1 MTRSRHPMGGPTGD
15 RVLKPSI
22 LTIMLAGGAGERLHP
37 LTNEIAK
44 PAVPFGGGY
53 RIIDITLSNCINSG
67 LRQIYILTQHKALT
81 LNRHIRQAWNILSP
95 EVGEIIE
102 ILPPTRRVS
111 ENWYLGTADA
121 VFQNARTIE
130 ISNPRSTLILAADHV
145 YKMNYQAMF
154 NWHVAHRADVTVGTT
169 QVTPAET
176 KRFGVVEIGEDYR
189 ITGFEEKPQHDS
201 PARSRFNAAMCSV
214 SMGIYL
220 FSTRV
225 LLEALRQDHECVS
238 STRDF
243 GRDVLPRLVGEGQA
257 VFAYDFVDEN
267 NRGSPY
273 WRDIGTLDA
282 YYEANMDLVSVAPVF
297 NLYDEA
303 WPLRTYQPQ
312 YPPAKFVFAEEG
324 RRMGV
329 GVNSMVCSGC
339 IVSGGR
345 VMNSILS
352 AGVRVNS
359 FSEIE
364 SSILFHDVNVGRHS
378 RLRRVIVDTGIQLEE
393 RTEIGLDPEE
403 DRRRGHFITE
413 AGVVIV
419 HSGSP
424 GVVRRDADP

>member
-1 MTRSRHPMGGPTGD
+1 M
-15 RVLKPSI
+15 KPSI

-37 LTNEIAK
+37 LTSEIAK

-53 RIIDITLSNCINSG
+53 RIVDITLSNCINSG

-102 ILPPTRRVS
+102 VLPPTRRVGQD
-111 ENWYLGTADA
+111 WYLGTADA

-130 ISNPRSTLILAADHV
+130 ISNPRCTLILASDHV

-154 NWHVAHRADVTVGTT
+154 NWHTAHRADVTVCTT
-169 QVTPAET
+169 QVSPAEA
-176 KRFGVVEIGEDYR
+176 KRFGIVEIGEDYR

-201 PARSRFNAAMCSV
+201 PARSRFNTEMCSV

-225 LLEALRQDHECVS
+225 LLEALRQDHKCVS
-238 STRDF
+238 SSHDF
-243 GRDVLPRLVGEGQA
+243 GRDVLPRLVRQGQP
-257 VFAYDFVDEN
+257 VFAYGFVDEN
-267 NRGSPY
+267 NRESPY

-282 YYEANMDLVSVAPVF
+282 YYEANMDLVSVTPVF
-297 NLYDEA
+297 NLYDAA

-352 AGVRVNS
+352 PGVRVNS
-359 FSEIE
+359 YSEIE
-364 SSILFHDVNVGRHS
+364 SSILFHDVKVGRHS
-378 RLRRVIVDTGIQLEE
+378 LLRRAIVDAGIQLQEG
-393 RTEIGLDPEE
+393 TQIGLDPEE
-403 DRRRGHFITE
+403 DRRKGHFVTE
-413 AGVVIV
+413 TGIVVV
-419 HSGSP
+419 HAESP
-424 GVVRRDADP
+424 GVVRSDGASEA

>member
-1 MTRSRHPMGGPTGD
+1 M
-15 RVLKPSI
+15 
-22 LTIMLAGGAGERLHP
+22 
-37 LTNEIAK
+37 
-44 PAVPFGGGY
+44 PFGGGY

-95 EVGEIIE
+95 EVGEVIE

-111 ENWYLGTADA
+111 EHWYLGTADA

-130 ISNPRSTLILAADHV
+130 ASNPRSTLILAADHV

-154 NWHVAHRADVTVGTT
+154 NWHVAHGADVTVGTT

-176 KRFGVVEIGEDYR
+176 KRFGVVKIGEDYR
-189 ITGFEEKPQHDS
+189 ITGFEEKPRHDS

-238 STRDF
+238 SSHDF
-243 GRDVLPRLVGEGQA
+243 GRDVLPRLVGEGQP
-257 VFAYDFVDEN
+257 VFAYDLADEN
-267 NRGSPY
+267 DRGSPY

-312 YPPAKFVFAEEG
+312 YPPAKFVFADEG

-359 FSEIE
+359 YSEVE
-364 SSILFHDVNVGRHS
+364 SSILFHDVKVGRHC
-378 RLRRVIVDTGIQLEE
+378 RIRRAIVDTGIQIQE
-393 RTEIGLDPEE
+393 RTEVGLNPEE
-403 DRRRGHFITE
+403 DRRKGHFVTE
-413 AGVVIV
+413 TGIVVM
-419 HSGSP
+419 HAESP
-424 GVVRRDADP
+424 GVVRSDGASEA

>member
-1 MTRSRHPMGGPTGD
+1 M
-15 RVLKPSI
+15 KPSI

-37 LTNEIAK
+37 LTSEIAK

-53 RIIDITLSNCINSG
+53 RIVDITLSNCINSG

-102 ILPPTRRVS
+102 VLPPTRRVG
-111 ENWYLGTADA
+111 EDWYLGTADA

-130 ISNPRSTLILAADHV
+130 ISNPRCTLILASDHV
-145 YKMNYQAMF
+145 YKMNYQTMF
-154 NWHVAHRADVTVGTT
+154 NWHTAHRADVTVCTT
-169 QVTPAET
+169 QVSPGEA
-176 KRFGVVEIGEDYR
+176 KRFGIVEIGEDYR
-189 ITGFEEKPQHDS
+189 ITGFEEKPQHNS
-201 PARSRFNAAMCSV
+201 PTRSRFNTEMCSV

-225 LLEALRQDHECVS
+225 LLEALRQDHKCVS
-238 STRDF
+238 SSHDF
-243 GRDVLPRLVGEGQA
+243 GRDVLLRLVREGQP
-257 VFAYDFVDEN
+257 VFAYGFVDEN
-267 NRGSPY
+267 NRESPY

-282 YYEANMDLVSVAPVF
+282 YYEANMDLVSVTPVF
-297 NLYDEA
+297 SLYDEA

-352 AGVRVNS
+352 PGVRVNS
-359 FSEIE
+359 YSEIE
-364 SSILFHDVNVGRHS
+364 SSILFHDVKVGRHS
-378 RLRRVIVDTGIQLEE
+378 LLRRAIVDAGIQLQEG
-393 RTEIGLDPEE
+393 TKIGLDPEE
-403 DRRRGHFITE
+403 DRRKGHFVTE
-413 AGVVIV
+413 TGIVVM
-419 HSGSP
+419 HSESP
-424 GVVRRDADP
+424 GVVRSDGGCEA